1 MYARAWRPGVLVP
14 EALFCAACG
23 LPEFAILEEPPVN
36 RASRLVL
43 FLILALPAGGC
54 TAGNLVGHFTALS
67 TKVYASERPYV
78 LLGHCRGE
86 SRSFFGGANLE
97 DAVEDALRQAPGG
110 VYMTNVVVKH
120 GGFPSGYE
128 VEGDVYG
135 VSAEARPTAASF

>member
-1 MYARAWRPGVLVP
+1 M
-14 EALFCAACG
+14 
-23 LPEFAILEEPPVN
+23 N
-36 RASRLVL
+36 RASRLVHL
-43 FLILALPAGGC
+43 LLLVLPAGGC

-67 TKVYASERPYV
+67 TKVYESEQQYV
-78 LLGHCRGE
+78 LLGHCHGE

-135 VSAEARPTAASF
+135 VSTQTRPTASF